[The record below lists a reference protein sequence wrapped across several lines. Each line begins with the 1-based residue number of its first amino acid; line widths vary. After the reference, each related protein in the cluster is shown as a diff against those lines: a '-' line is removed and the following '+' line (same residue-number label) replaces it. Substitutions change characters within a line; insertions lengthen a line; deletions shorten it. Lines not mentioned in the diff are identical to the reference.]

1 MSEEKGKNGGLATLA
16 GVAFLSFG
24 SLAAFVY
31 IKSRKNKNS
40 NIFTTSEPVLRQHS
54 ETWSQS
60 AYRSD
65 DGSKSHHD
73 SAENSWIVNPSR
85 NLPTK
90 MDLLHRGH
98 NKGGKL
104 LVVMVGLPGS
114 FKTLIAR
121 KVARFLRWNS
131 YNTLCFSIAKYRL
144 DKLGSKSA
152 DFFDPENKGN
162 AIQRMI
168 VLAEALEDAIRFL
181 HRGGEIA
188 ILDGTNTTR
197 ERRNTI
203 RQRLARED
211 NYEILWIE
219 SKRAVEEDSLG
230 SGKLSSLKESP
241 DFLNASDYE
250 RRCAHYR
257 ARYESVGDDE
267 GSFLR
272 IYNQFNKF
280 TLHQTQGFLPTK
292 IVSFVVNLKPQQR
305 SVCFLR
311 HGESTFTSRGL
322 LGGDSGLSARGTKF
336 SVELASFLANQQKEG
351 SELQNVTLW
360 VSTMRRTK
368 ETADAIFCAK
378 RRVEW
383 RALNDLD
390 VGVCDGMSYE
400 GVKSR
405 FPEEYQ
411 SRSFD
416 KLRYRYPRG
425 ESYLDLMQR
434 LEPVIYELER
444 YDEEGALVIIAHQA
458 VLRCLYAYYLDL
470 QLDDVPYLD
479 IPNHTI
485 IQLEAMTYGCRE
497 KRHRIAVDA
506 KGEESKA
513 LTSK

>member
-1 MSEEKGKNGGLATLA
+1 M
-16 GVAFLSFG
+16 
-24 SLAAFVY
+24 Y
-31 IKSRKNKNS
+31 
-40 NIFTTSEPVLRQHS
+40 TTSERVLQPS
-54 ETWSQS
+54 QKWSQA
-60 AYRSD
+60 AYRND
-65 DGSKSHHD
+65 DDSKDD
-73 SAENSWIVNPSR
+73 SESTWIGNPSR
-85 NLPTK
+85 NLILSTSEK
-90 MDLLHRGH
+90 KDLLHRGH

-114 FKTLIAR
+114 YKTLIAR

-162 AIQRMI
+162 AMQRMI
-168 VLAEALEDAIRFL
+168 VLAEALEDAVRFL

-219 SKRAVEEDSLG
+219 SKRLDDDVLEPQ
-230 SGKLSSLKESP
+230 KLSSLKESP

-250 RRCAHYR
+250 KRVEHYR

-267 GSFLR
+267 GSFVR

-292 IVSFVVNLKPQQR
+292 IVSFVVNLKPTQR
-305 SVCFLR
+305 SLCFCR
-311 HGESTFTSRGL
+311 HGESNFNARGL
-322 LGGDSGLSARGTKF
+322 LGGDSGLSARGIKF
-336 SVELASFLANQQKEG
+336 SVGLATFFANQDKEG
-351 SELQNVTLW
+351 SELKNVTVW

-368 ETADAIFCAK
+368 ETADAITCAK
-378 RRVEW
+378 KRVEW

-390 VGVCDGMSYE
+390 VGVCDGMTYE

-405 FPEEYQ
+405 FPEEYH
-411 SRSFD
+411 SRNMD
-416 KLRYRYPRG
+416 KLRYRYPGG
-425 ESYLDLMQR
+425 ESYLDLMAR
-434 LEPVIYELER
+434 LEPVIIELER
-444 YDEEGALVIIAHQA
+444 GCEEGALMIIAHQA

-470 QLDDVPYLD
+470 PAEETPYLD
-479 IPNHTI
+479 IPVHTVI
-485 IQLEAMTYGCRE
+485 HLEALTFGCRE

-506 KGEESKA
+506 KGEEGSTRKISG
-513 LTSK
+513 L